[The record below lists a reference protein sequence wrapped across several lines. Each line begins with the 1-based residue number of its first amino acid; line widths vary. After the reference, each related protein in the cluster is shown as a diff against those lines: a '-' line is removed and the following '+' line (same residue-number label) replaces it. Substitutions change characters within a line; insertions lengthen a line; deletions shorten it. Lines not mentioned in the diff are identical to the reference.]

1 MDSIIAKDFK
11 KIKRIGSGAFG
22 DIFLGINL
30 NNNNEV
36 AIKLELVSVKHPQL
50 IFEGKIY
57 EYLLSDCLIPD
68 KGIPN
73 IYYCGTQ
80 QEYNV
85 LVMDLLGPNLEEL
98 FTECYRRFTLK
109 TVLMLADQMITRIE
123 FIHNKN
129 FLHRDVKPENFLIG
143 KAERSQKIFI
153 IDFGLAKKYIKKN
166 GTHIKLRKKKDLT
179 GTARYLSINTH
190 QGVEQS
196 RRDDLESLGYVF
208 VYFLKGI
215 LPWQKSKATTK
226 KEKFKKIMQK
236 KLETPLDK
244 LCEGLPSEFIM
255 YFTHCRNLKFDERPN
270 YSYLKDLFK
279 ELMKKLGYDYDY
291 KYDWV
296 IKLESSN
303 QNQGNSTKNNK
314 KDENQDK
321 ISKKTLIHNAEKKD
335 EETKNDYQVI
345 KFF

>member
-11 KIKRIGSGAFG
+11 KIRRIGSGAFG

-36 AIKLELVSVKHPQL
+36 AIKLELISVKHPQL

-57 EYLLSDCLIPD
+57 EYLLSDTLTPD
-68 KGIPN
+68 KGIPK

-80 QEYNV
+80 KEYNI

-109 TVLMLADQMITRIE
+109 TVLMLADQMITRLE
-123 FIHNKN
+123 YIHNKN

-143 KAERSQKIFI
+143 KAENSQKIFI
-153 IDFGLAKKYIKKN
+153 IDFGLAKKYIHKN
-166 GTHIKLRKKKDLT
+166 GSHIRFRKKKDLT

-196 RRDDLESLGYVF
+196 RRDDLESLGYMF

-215 LPWQKSKATTK
+215 LPWQKSKAVTK

-236 KLETPLDK
+236 KLETPLEK
-244 LCEGLPSEFIM
+244 LCEGLPSEFIT

-270 YSYLKDLFK
+270 YSYLKDLFR
-279 ELMKKLGYDYDY
+279 ELMKKFGYDYDFM
-291 KYDWV
+291 YDWV
-296 IKLESSN
+296 VKQETLK
-303 QNQGNSTKNNK
+303 QNQSNSMKS
-314 KDENQDK
+314 
-321 ISKKTLIHNAEKKD
+321 SKKCEIQYGMSKNLLICDTEKKD
-335 EETKNDYQVI
+335 EETKNEHQVTV
-345 KFF
+345 F